1 MAPKKTKA
9 KKEGSNIVAG
19 NPRARHDFHISET
32 YETGIVLTGSEV
44 KSLRQ
49 GRASLRESFAI
60 IRNNEVFL
68 IGMHIPPYAQAG
80 YMQHDPTRTRKLLL
94 HKEEIERLVGKTN
107 ERGLTLVP
115 LKCYFEHGLAKVEI
129 GLAKGKRSYDKRQ
142 DLAKR
147 DADREIARASGRRG
161 KGMITAG

>member
-1 MAPKKTKA
+1 MAAGKREK
-9 KKEGSNIVAG
+9 KKEGSNVVAG
-19 NPRARHDFHISET
+19 NPKARHDFHISET

-68 IGMHIPPYAQAG
+68 IGMHIPPYPQAG

-94 HKEEIERLVGKTN
+94 HKDEIERLVGKTR

-115 LKCYFEHGLAKVEI
+115 LQCYFDHGLAKVEI
-129 GLAKGKRSYDKRQ
+129 GLAKGKKLYDKRETM
-142 DLAKR
+142 KER
-147 DADREIARASGRRG
+147 DSRMAVDRFMRRRR
-161 KGMITAG
+161 

>member
-1 MAPKKTKA
+1 MMAAKKRA
-9 KKEGSNIVAG
+9 KKEGSNVVAG
-19 NPRARHDFHISET
+19 NPKARHDFHISET

-80 YMQHDPTRTRKLLL
+80 
-94 HKEEIERLVGKTN
+94 
-107 ERGLTLVP
+107 
-115 LKCYFEHGLAKVEI
+115 
-129 GLAKGKRSYDKRQ
+129 S
-142 DLAKR
+142 
-147 DADREIARASGRRG
+147 
-161 KGMITAG
+161 

>member
-9 KKEGSNIVAG
+9 KKEGSNVVAG
-19 NPRARHDFHISET
+19 NPKARHDFHISET

-68 IGMHIPPYAQAG
+68 IGMHIPPYVQAG

-94 HKEEIERLVGKTN
+94 HKEEIERLVGKTK

-129 GLAKGKRSYDKRQ
+129 GLAKGKKLYDKRETMKEK
-142 DLAKR
+142 DSKR
-147 DADREIARASGRRG
+147 AVDRFLRRRR
-161 KGMITAG
+161 

>member
-1 MAPKKTKA
+1 MAA
-9 KKEGSNIVAG
+9 KKRARKEGGNVVAG
-19 NPRARHDFHISET
+19 NPKARHDFHISET

-49 GRASLRESFAI
+49 GRASLRESFAV

-68 IGMHIPPYAQAG
+68 IGMHIPPYPQAG

-94 HKEEIERLVGKTN
+94 HKEEIERLVGRTK

-115 LKCYFEHGLAKVEI
+115 LNCYFDHGLAKVEL
-129 GLAKGKRSYDKRQ
+129 GLAKGKKLYDKRETMKEK
-142 DLAKR
+142 DSKMAV
-147 DADREIARASGRRG
+147 DRYLRRRR
-161 KGMITAG
+161 

>member
-1 MAPKKTKA
+1 VAPKKKTKG
-9 KKEGSNIVAG
+9 KSDRNVVAG

-49 GRASLRESFAI
+49 GRASLRQAFAI
-60 IRNNEVFL
+60 VRDHEVFL
-68 IGMHIPPYAQAG
+68 IGMHIPPYEQAG

-94 HKEEIERLVGKTN
+94 HREEIDRLTAKTR

-115 LKCYFEHGLAKVEI
+115 LRCYFDHGLAKVEI
-129 GLAKGKRSYDKRQ
+129 GLARGKKLYDKRE
-142 DLAKR
+142 DMKER
-147 DADREIARASGRRG
+147 DSKMAVDRYLGRRR
-161 KGMITAG
+161 

>member
-1 MAPKKTKA
+1 MTA
-9 KKEGSNIVAG
+9 KKGRQTKGDSNVVAG
-19 NPRARHDFHISET
+19 NPKARHDYHVSET

-60 IRNNEVFL
+60 IRGGEVFL
-68 IGMHIPPYAQAG
+68 IGMHIPPYPQAG

-94 HKEEIERLVGKTN
+94 HKDEIERLVGKTK

-115 LKCYFEHGLAKVEI
+115 LKCYFDHGLAKIEL
-129 GLAKGKRSYDKRQ
+129 GLAKGKKLYDKRETM
-142 DLAKR
+142 KER
-147 DADREIARASGRRG
+147 DSKMAVERYLSRRR
-161 KGMITAG
+161 

>member
-1 MAPKKTKA
+1 MAAGKRA
-9 KKEGSNIVAG
+9 KKKDGSNVVAG
-19 NPRARHDFHISET
+19 NPKARHDFHISET

-68 IGMHIPPYAQAG
+68 IGMHIPPYPQAG

-94 HKEEIERLVGKTN
+94 HKEEIERLVGKTR

-115 LKCYFEHGLAKVEI
+115 LRCYFEHGLAKVEI
-129 GLAKGKRSYDKRQ
+129 GLAKGKKLYDKRETMKEK
-142 DLAKR
+142 DSRMAV
-147 DADREIARASGRRG
+147 DRFMRRRR
-161 KGMITAG
+161 